1 MIMERVFLHLKAFGL
16 FAPAFVLLCAG
27 NLLCNI
33 AGVLYIT
40 MLCFGWFSTCDGKRF
55 LHAYY
60 HEILRMENDLL

>member
-1 MIMERVFLHLKAFGL
+1 MERVFLHLKAFGL

-55 LHAYY
+55 LCRYY
-60 HEILRMENDLL
+60 REILRMEKDLLNA

>member
-1 MIMERVFLHLKAFGL
+1 MKRILLHLTAFGL
-16 FAPAFVLLCAG
+16 FAPAFVLLCAD

-55 LHAYY
+55 LRRYY
-60 HEILRMENDLL
+60 MEILRIERDLRNS